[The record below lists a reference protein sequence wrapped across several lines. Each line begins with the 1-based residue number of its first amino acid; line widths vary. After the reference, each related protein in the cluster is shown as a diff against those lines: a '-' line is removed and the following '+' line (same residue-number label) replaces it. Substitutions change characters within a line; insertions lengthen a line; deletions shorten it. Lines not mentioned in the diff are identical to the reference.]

1 MGQSGGGTVRLRRGL
16 TAAMLVAAGVGAL
29 AAQDNVFRVNVRL
42 VRILATVKNTAGQL
56 VGDLGKSD
64 FQVFDNGVP
73 QELAVFEHHTEQPLS
88 ISLMIDTSASTGIDL
103 RYETESV
110 NKFLRALFKEGN
122 PQDAVHLYSFNYDTS
137 ELTGFT
143 RRTDLLERALKGLHS
158 DGGTSLYDALSFASE
173 SLEGREGRHVVVVVT
188 DGGDTTSAKTYR
200 QALEAAQMADAVIYP
215 VLVVPVTN
223 DPGRNTGGEHAL
235 VTLAQGTAGRVFEP
249 TLGEAL
255 DQAFTD
261 ILRELR
267 TQYLLAYYPKNLP
280 PAKDRFHRLEVKLRR
295 PDLRVLSR
303 SGYYGDAEQAAGGWK
318 PAR

>member
-1 MGQSGGGTVRLRRGL
+1 M
-16 TAAMLVAAGVGAL
+16 
-29 AAQDNVFRVNVRL
+29 
-42 VRILATVKNTAGQL
+42 
-56 VGDLGKSD
+56 
-64 FQVFDNGVP
+64 
-73 QELAVFEHHTEQPLS
+73 
-88 ISLMIDTSASTGIDL
+88 
-103 RYETESV
+103 
-110 NKFLRALFKEGN
+110 
-122 PQDAVHLYSFNYDTS
+122 
-137 ELTGFT
+137 
-143 RRTDLLERALKGLHS
+143 
-158 DGGTSLYDALSFASE
+158 
-173 SLEGREGRHVVVVVT
+173 VVVVT